1 MDQQQ
6 KLGPQLAAP
15 STAPVLT
22 APPSQQLNLPPSPA
36 PCAAL
41 VSALAALPG
50 AAQPAPV
57 AHAGAA
63 SDGAQYLREVL
74 KIPLAPK
81 PSATYSWQLPADTY
95 LTVLRSRDE
104 GDAQATASAPAV
116 PANVAEAREWIAAWR
131 SKQARA

>member
-1 MDQQQ
+1 M
-6 KLGPQLAAP
+6 
-15 STAPVLT
+15 
-22 APPSQQLNLPPSPA
+22 
-36 PCAAL
+36 
-41 VSALAALPG
+41 
-50 AAQPAPV
+50 

-74 KIPLAPK
+74 QIPLAPK
-81 PSATYSWQLPADTY
+81 PSATYRWQLPADTY

-104 GDAQATASAPAV
+104 GDAQATASAPAA